1 MGVIASPVSIVSV
14 LVDVHHT
21 AVFGT
26 MWLNWCW
33 FWHRRSKD
41 CLLWRLGSFD
51 IILIFRVSLLLLKP
65 VDQILERI
73 PILVMEEE
81 SSWLDLDELTNQLF
95 LWNVCQNQ
103 VLWILI
109 KTSKLVRNSRCIC
122 LLLFLK

>member
-21 AVFGT
+21 TVFGT

-33 FWHRRSKD
+33 FWYRRSKD
-41 CLLWRLGSFD
+41 CLLWRLGYSD
-51 IILIFRVSLLLLKP
+51 ISLIFRVSLLLLKP

-103 VLWILI
+103 VLRILI